1 MKDQKGVLVR
11 FNSFD
16 VLESIVRDA
25 SGPDRTITI
34 MDWGQPDEDGAYTP
48 TMMIKYHDLRDQQP
62 AWMLY
67 LAGVA
72 LVLAGAACFIAGRLS
87 A

>member
-1 MKDQKGVLVR
+1 MKDPKGILVR
-11 FNSFD
+11 FGGFD

-34 MDWGQPDEDGAYTP
+34 MDWGQPDKDGAYTP
-48 TMMIKYHDLRDQQP
+48 TMMIKYHNPPSQP
-62 AWMLY
+62 AWAFW

-72 LVLAGAACFIAGRLS
+72 LLLAGAACFLAGRWT